1 MGKRHL
7 RAVCFVLAALVL
19 LALSSCTPK
28 LTDIY
33 YAEGDIASSNM
44 LIFSGDAGGLLEEG
58 LGAGSGNTVI
68 AVTMGVTEQG
78 TYTISGDKIIFKFG
92 DVNSTAT
99 YDKKTDTI
107 TWYGVRYIKPAS
119 QTAAPRATAAVDIAE

>member
-44 LIFSGDAGGLLEEG
+44 LIFSGDAGGQ

-92 DVNSTAT
+92 DVTSTAT